1 MGGTGRGS
9 LDKLGMTFWW
19 LGLTGWWLGIT

>member
-19 LGLTGWWLGIT
+19 LGMTGWWLGIT

>member
-19 LGLTGWWLGIT
+19 LGMTGWWFGIT